1 MAKALSSHHA
11 VYVGSFDPLTLGHF
25 DIIRRGAAIFDRV
38 TVGIGINP
46 DKNPLFSPD
55 ERLSLTQSVLRPLKN
70 VEIECFEGLT
80 VEFIRH
86 CGARILLRGVRT
98 LSDIETEFTMTLAN
112 RALDPEIDTL
122 FLMASEKYTHVSST
136 LIKQIAQ
143 LARKCAQQTQG
154 IRTARSDRPTA
165 AQISAAVRVTSS
177 IHQSLHPDPPSFGQ
191 TSELLTHSSSL
202 RSPQVMLRP
211 ATFP

>member
-1 MAKALSSHHA
+1 MSKRLSSHHA
-11 VYVGSFDPLTLGHF
+11 VYVGSFDPLTLGHV
-25 DIIRRGAAIFDRV
+25 DIIERGAAIFDRV

-46 DKNPLFSPD
+46 DKNPLFTPE
-55 ERLSLTQSVLRPLKN
+55 ERLSLATDVLSPLTN
-70 VEIECFEGLT
+70 VEIRCFEGLT

-86 CGARILLRGVRT
+86 CGALVLLRGVRT

-143 LARKCAQQTQG
+143 LAQGNAMGKLNEFVPQQVIEPLLRKYQ
-154 IRTARSDRPTA
+154 R
-165 AQISAAVRVTSS
+165 
-177 IHQSLHPDPPSFGQ
+177 
-191 TSELLTHSSSL
+191 
-202 RSPQVMLRP
+202 
-211 ATFP
+211 